1 MRKTISNSEWE
12 ILEKLWDKGDMTI
25 AQLEAAF
32 KDTTGWTRHAII
44 SFLKKMEAK
53 NLVAY
58 EEIGRAKHYRAV
70 PEKDKTVK
78 AESEAFLNRVF
89 DGKIGLMV
97 SSLVD
102 DHLSDEEADELIKLL
117 EKKLSDK

>member
-1 MRKTISNSEWE
+1 MKKTISNSEWE
-12 ILEKLWDKGDMTI
+12 ILEKLWDNGEMTI

-32 KDTTGWTRHAII
+32 KDTTGWSRHAII
-44 SFLKKMEAK
+44 SFHKKMEAK

-70 PEKDKTVK
+70 PEKETTVK

-102 DHLSDEEADELIKLL
+102 DHLSDEEADELIRLL
-117 EKKLSDK
+117 EKKLGDK